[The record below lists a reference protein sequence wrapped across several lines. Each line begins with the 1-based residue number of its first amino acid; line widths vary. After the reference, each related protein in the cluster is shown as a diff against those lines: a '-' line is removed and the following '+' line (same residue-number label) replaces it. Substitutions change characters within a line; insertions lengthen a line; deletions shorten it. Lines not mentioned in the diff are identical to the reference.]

1 MDNPY
6 PIYPS
11 QTDTLKHRSKEFA
24 QHISKETNT
33 KIISSFK
40 RNDWLSQALGYKG
53 HTDLLKSTAFRKQA
67 DQNQPLVLFS
77 DNRLRLKIVDVFSQR
92 TNFSKEVLS
101 LCSKQVAEH
110 EETLNNTNPEGGR
123 RLPTVMLIDELGY
136 FENRLD
142 TELHR
147 KINSTLTPKLKKP
160 KLVVDLAELPHN
172 VYQAL
177 CAHPV
182 FRGFHFDETRTDVE
196 IIREQPS
203 SLRITDDWQI
213 RASFDIWS
221 EAVIPID
228 VLNDWVVFK
237 EWLLQFN
244 ATGRVSVM
252 DRLKGHTKLKYGTQ
266 TLPGFKVTDL
276 YETMISRHDTKLL
289 HALLNPEQN
298 LMDELVY
305 FDPKVLSPV
314 KYTNEL
320 VERLTS
326 LMTEEKQYTF
336 AKVEFEY
343 RALDHSGV
351 LISEARVEESEA
363 RTELAWLR
371 YFEISES
378 LTVGLT
384 HNLQANKIKDQVSLT
399 LKGMTFD
406 PSSELG
412 KKPCGITPKQ
422 SSNLIFGHTR
432 TR

>member
-11 QTDTLKHRSKEFA
+11 QTDTLKHRGKEFA

-33 KIISSFK
+33 KIISCFK

-53 HTDLLKSTAFRKQA
+53 HTDLLKSTEFRKQA
-67 DQNQPLVLFS
+67 DQNQPLELFS
-77 DNRLRLKIVDVFSQR
+77 DNTLRLKIVDVFSQR
-92 TNFSKEVLS
+92 TNISNEVLS
-101 LCSKQVAEH
+101 LCSKKVAEH
-110 EETLNNTNPEGGR
+110 EVILNNVNPKAS
-123 RLPTVMLIDELGY
+123 LPMAMYMDEMT
-136 FENRLD
+136 FHETPQM
-142 TELHR
+142 TEIR
-147 KINSTLTPKLKKP
+147 ECINSTSTPKLGIP
-160 KLVVDLAELPHN
+160 RLVVDLSELPTN

-177 CAHPV
+177 CAHPAY
-182 FRGFHFDETRTDVE
+182 RGFHFDETRTDVE
-196 IIREQPS
+196 IIRKQPS
-203 SLRITDDWQI
+203 SLKATDDWKI
-213 RASFDIWS
+213 RASFDIWA
-221 EAVIPID
+221 EADIPMD

-237 EWLLQFN
+237 EWLLLFN
-244 ATGRVSVM
+244 AAGRVHVW
-252 DRLKGHTKLKYGTQ
+252 DRLKGRTKLQYELQ
-266 TLPGFKVTDL
+266 VSPVFKVTDL
-276 YETMISRHDTKLL
+276 YEKMTNEHDTNLL
-289 HALLNPEQN
+289 HVLLNPEKK
-298 LMDELVY
+298 LTDELVY
-305 FDPKVLSPV
+305 FDPKSTLPV
-314 KYTNEL
+314 QYTNEL
-320 VERLTS
+320 VKALTG
-326 LMTEEKQYTF
+326 LMTEEKHYTF

-412 KKPCGITPKQ
+412 KKPCGITPNQ
-422 SSNLIFGHTR
+422 PPHLIFGHTR